1 MKLTAKLLCLCLALC
16 VALSFGACNKTD
28 NTLQPTK
35 ELPKDTATI
44 YYLSGAKYGEKVYTL
59 DQLDVY
65 SQDSCYI
72 FFDTEYFTTNAC
84 KLFAFICELAFDVY
98 LKKRMIE
105 QLCDEL
111 RIENPPTKKK

>member
-44 YYLSGAKYGEKVYTL
+44 YFVSGAKYGEKVYTL
-59 DQLDVY
+59 DQLDV
-65 SQDSCYI
+65 SLI
-72 FFDTEYFTTNAC
+72 
-84 KLFAFICELAFDVY
+84 
-98 LKKRMIE
+98 LKAAV
-105 QLCDEL
+105 
-111 RIENPPTKKK
+111 NW